1 MDKSYN
7 KYQRAYEIIIEL
19 TQSPLPFEP
28 TELYS
33 ISNKELKYLKKSLE
47 LMAEY
52 LQTMGFEF
60 IGIKE
65 EILIPIYEEIE
76 KRAIHQ
82 KKGGGEDKTA
92 SFINELVLSAIIK
105 KRERNSK

>member
-7 KYQRAYEIIIEL
+7 KYQRAYELIIEL

-28 TELYS
+28 AELCS
-33 ISNKELKYLKKSLE
+33 ISNKDLKYLKKSLE

-76 KRAIHQ
+76 KRETHKN
-82 KKGGGEDKTA
+82 KKGEE
-92 SFINELVLSAIIK
+92 NEK
-105 KRERNSK
+105 NY